1 MPQLID
7 VPGMGEVEFPDGMDD
22 DQISAA
28 IKSSMAPSRTT
39 GQELGR
45 QVGLTGRAVV
55 EGAAAIPLAAADFGV
70 GARNLI
76 TGSNYESPSSMF
88 SGLLDRTYGKRE
100 TGLETA
106 AGIAGSALVGSRV
119 PVPGVKAPAP
129 QGFVK
134 PPTPSQ
140 VVLQRGQDAGYVVPP
155 STTNPTALNK
165 VLEGIAGKLTTAQ
178 AASAK
183 NMGVTNKL
191 AARALGL
198 AEDQPIS
205 TEAIRQV
212 RQNAAKGYDA
222 IRSAGQI
229 SKDAEFSADLG
240 KITAKF
246 KGAAKDYPGLGNS
259 EVDDIVKA
267 IDQDSV
273 GSDSAVD
280 AIAIL
285 RERADDAFSSG
296 KGSLGKAYK
305 DASRAL
311 ENLIERNL
319 AGQGQ
324 AGAETLKK
332 FRDARQLL
340 AKTYTVEKALNSATG
355 NVSATKLGQQLGRGK
370 PLTGDLRTAGQFS
383 QAFPKAAREF
393 NESLPGISPLDF
405 YATGGAA
412 AVTNQPWY
420 LLYPFARQATRNALL
435 SPLGQKLAV
444 PSAGGPVK
452 PEIAAALASQTG
464 MNR

>member
-1 MPQLID
+1 MPYEFID
-7 VPGMGEVEFPDGMDD
+7 DEPASRFEFLDD
-22 DQISAA
+22 PPA
-28 IKSSMAPSRTT
+28 RTT
-39 GQELGR
+39 GQEVRR

-76 TGSNYESPSSMF
+76 TGSNYESPSAMF
-88 SGLLDRTYGKRE
+88 AGFLDKTYGKRE

-106 AGIAGSALVGSRV
+106 VGIGGSALAGSRV
-119 PVPGVKAPAP
+119 PVPGVKSPAPAAF
-129 QGFVK
+129 QR

-140 VVLQRGQDAGYVVPP
+140 AVLEKAQQAGYVVPP
-155 STTNPTALNK
+155 ATTNPTGLNK

-198 AEDQPIS
+198 PEDQPIS

-212 RQNAAKGYDA
+212 RQRAAQGYDA
-222 IRSAGQI
+222 IRNAGTI
-229 SKDAEFSADLG
+229 TKDAEFAADLG

-246 KGAAKDYPGLGNS
+246 RGAAKDYPGLGNS

-267 IDQDSV
+267 IDQDAV
-273 GSDSAVD
+273 GADSAVD

-285 RERADDAFSSG
+285 RERADDAFAAG

-305 DASRAL
+305 DASRAI
-311 ENLIERNL
+311 EDMIERNL
-319 AGQGQ
+319 AAQGQ
-324 AGAETLKK
+324 AGAAVLNA
-332 FRDARQLL
+332 FREARQMI
-340 AKTYTVEKALNSATG
+340 AKTYTVEKSLNATTG
-355 NVSATKLGQQLGRGK
+355 NVSATKLGQQVGRGK

-435 SPLGQKLAV
+435 SPLGQRLAV
-444 PSAGGPVK
+444 PSQGGPIS